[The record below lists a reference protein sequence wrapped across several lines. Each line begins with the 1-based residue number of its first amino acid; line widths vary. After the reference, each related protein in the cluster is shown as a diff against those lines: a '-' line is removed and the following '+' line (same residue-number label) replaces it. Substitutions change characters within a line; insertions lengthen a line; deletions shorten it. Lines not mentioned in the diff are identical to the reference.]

1 MKQVGTC
8 IEQVSTDLEQVGT
21 CLEQVGT
28 SFSKQAMQLKSENW
42 KENFEQAYG
51 TILQTD
57 FKI

>member
-1 MKQVGTC
+1 MKQVGT
-8 IEQVSTDLEQVGT
+8 D
-21 CLEQVGT
+21 LEQVGT
-28 SFSKQAMQLKSENW
+28 SFSKQAMQLKRENW